1 MSVCSHSLNELL
13 NIYVQC
19 PVCLSMAFH
28 LGILSLRNRARENKD
43 VSEKEK
49 GAFCL
54 CIGRSANLNEF
65 KESSSFLAV
74 NLLMQAGKK
83 TIKRDQSSV
92 ILNSLW
98 KAAILG

>member
-1 MSVCSHSLNELL
+1 MDWKVC
-13 NIYVQC
+13 
-19 PVCLSMAFH
+19 
-28 LGILSLRNRARENKD
+28 K
-43 VSEKEK
+43 
-49 GAFCL
+49 
-54 CIGRSANLNEF
+54 LNEF
-65 KESSSFLAV
+65 KESSSFLTV